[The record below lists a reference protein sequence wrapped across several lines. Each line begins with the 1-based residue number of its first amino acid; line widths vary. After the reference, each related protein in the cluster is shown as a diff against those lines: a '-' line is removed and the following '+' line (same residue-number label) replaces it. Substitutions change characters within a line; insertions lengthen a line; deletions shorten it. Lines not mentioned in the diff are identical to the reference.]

1 MKAFPQAAISLMSH
15 VDSNLLNSCNTLPD
29 LCKCRNANP
38 LVLFVTL
45 ARYQILWSHVNLMQ
59 RMCLEEWLVKQLLL
73 VTANSIHLGL

>member
-38 LVLFVTL
+38 LVLFVAL
-45 ARYQILWSHVNLMQ
+45 ARYQTLWTCGPSDADNVSRGM
-59 RMCLEEWLVKQLLL
+59 V
-73 VTANSIHLGL
+73 G